1 MFEEE
6 RERSR
11 MDVYFGGNHK
21 DRLESNALL
30 ADIVL
35 RISPRFRAKRNL
47 ADGFDVR
54 NIETVFVVFDN
65 NFVRIDT
72 ELYIWIYAGRCGT
85 FIVVVL
91 SVLNQF
97 KDESSFTLVKICR
110 EAHKMLV
117 GRKTVNWGRRD
128 HIRSC

>member
-1 MFEEE
+1 
-6 RERSR
+6 

-54 NIETVFVVFDN
+54 NTETIFIVFDN
-65 NFVRIDT
+65 NFVGIDT
-72 ELYIWIYAGRCGT
+72 ELYTRIYASCCST

-91 SVLNQF
+91 SVLN
-97 KDESSFTLVKICR
+97 
-110 EAHKMLV
+110 
-117 GRKTVNWGRRD
+117 
-128 HIRSC
+128 